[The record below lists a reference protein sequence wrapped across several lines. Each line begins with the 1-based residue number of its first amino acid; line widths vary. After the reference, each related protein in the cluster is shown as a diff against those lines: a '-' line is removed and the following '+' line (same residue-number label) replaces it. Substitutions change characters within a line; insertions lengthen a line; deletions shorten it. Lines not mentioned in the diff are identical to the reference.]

1 MRKSYDVAVI
11 GAGVFGAWTAWHLRR
26 AGLSVAL
33 LDAHG
38 AANSRASSGGESR
51 LIRMGY
57 GPDELYTRWSLR
69 SLKLWKQLFRR
80 IRRQL
85 FHPTGVLW
93 LASASD
99 SYTPQNFSVLK
110 KAGIPVER
118 LSRAEIRKRFPQFSL
133 ADVSWALF
141 EPASGVLMARQAVQA
156 LVAEGVRQGID
167 YRIGGV
173 LPPSGSGRLRFVK
186 TEAGERVAAAAFV
199 FACGPWLPK
208 LFPRV
213 LGNRIFPTRQEVF
226 FFGPP
231 PGSSQ
236 FAAPHM
242 PGWLHHGDEVYGVG
256 DLENRGVKIAFDF
269 HGPPFNPETGRR
281 EVSAE
286 GLRAIRRYLARRLPA
301 LKDAPRVESR
311 VCQYENTANGDF
323 LIDCHPA
330 YDNVL
335 VAGGGSGHG
344 FKHGPALGEYVSRLL
359 TRGGP
364 VEPRFSL
371 ASKATK
377 RNRSIY

>member
-1 MRKSYDVAVI
+1 VRKSYDVAVV
-11 GAGVFGAWTAWHLRR
+11 GAGVFGAWTAWRLRQ

-38 AANSRASSGGESR
+38 AANNRASSGGESR

-69 SLKLWKQLFRR
+69 SMKLWKQLFRR
-80 IRRQL
+80 IRRPL
-85 FHPTGVLW
+85 FHQTGVLW
-93 LASASD
+93 LASKSD
-99 SYTPQNFSVLK
+99 SYTPQNFAVLK
-110 KAGIPVER
+110 RAGVAVER
-118 LSRAEIRKRFPQFSL
+118 LSRDDLGKRFPQFSL

-156 LVAEGVRQGID
+156 LVEEAVGQGVE

-173 LPPSGSGRLRFVK
+173 LPPSGGGRLPLVR
-186 TEAGERVAAAAFV
+186 TTAGECVAATAFV
-199 FACGPWLPK
+199 FACGPWLPQ
-208 LFPRV
+208 LFPGL

-226 FFGPP
+226 FFGAP
-231 PGSSQ
+231 PGSRQ

-256 DLENRGVKIAFDF
+256 DLENRGVKLAFDC
-269 HGPPFNPETGRR
+269 HGPAFNPETGKRT
-281 EVSAE
+281 VGAA

-301 LKDAPRVESR
+301 LKDAPLVESR

-323 LIDCHPA
+323 LIDAHPA
-330 YDNVL
+330 FDNVL
-335 VAGGGSGHG
+335 LAGGGSGHG
-344 FKHGPALGEYVSRLL
+344 FKHGPAVGEYVARLL
-359 TRGGP
+359 THGGP

-371 ASKATK
+371 ASKGT
-377 RNRSIY
+377 RQRRTVY

>member
-1 MRKSYDVAVI
+1 
-11 GAGVFGAWTAWHLRR
+11 
-26 AGLSVAL
+26 L

-57 GPDELYTRWSLR
+57 GPDALYACWSQR

-80 IRRQL
+80 IRRPL
-85 FHPTGVLW
+85 FHQTGVLW
-93 LASASD
+93 LASAND

-110 KAGIPVER
+110 KAEVPVER
-118 LSRAEIRKRFPQFSL
+118 LSRAEIRQRFPQFSL

-141 EPASGVLMARQAVQA
+141 EPTSGVLMARQAVQA
-156 LVAEGVRQGID
+156 LVAEGVREGVE
-167 YRIGGV
+167 YRVGGA
-173 LPPSGSGRLRFVK
+173 LQPAGRGRLHAVK
-186 TEAGERVAAAAFV
+186 TETGERISAGVFV

-208 LFPRV
+208 LFPKL

-226 FFGPP
+226 FFGAPAGSRRFSPP
-231 PGSSQ
+231 S
-236 FAAPHM
+236 M
-242 PGWLHHGDEVYGVG
+242 PAWLHHGDEVYGVG

-269 HGPPFNPETGRR
+269 HGPAFDPETGRR
-281 EVSAE
+281 TVSAE

-301 LKDAPRVESR
+301 LKDAPLVESR

-335 VAGGGSGHG
+335 LVGGGSGHG
-344 FKHGPALGEYVSRLL
+344 FKHGPAVGEYVARLL

-371 ASKATK
+371 ASKGRARK
-377 RNRSIY
+377 RSVY

>member
-1 MRKSYDVAVI
+1 LNRRYDVAVV
-11 GAGVFGAWTAWHLRR
+11 GAGVFGAWSAWHLRQ
-26 AGLSVAL
+26 AGLSVVL

-80 IRRQL
+80 IGRPF
-85 FHPTGVLW
+85 FHQTGVLW
-93 LASASD
+93 LASPRD
-99 SYTPQNFSVLK
+99 SYTPQNFSVLRQ
-110 KAGIPVER
+110 AGIPVER
-118 LSRAEIRKRFPQFSL
+118 LSRAQIRRRFPQFSL

-141 EPASGVLMARQAVQA
+141 EPESGVLMARQAVQA
-156 LVAEGVRQGID
+156 LVAEGEGQGIA

-173 LPPSGSGRLRFVK
+173 LPPSGSGRLKFVR
-186 TEAGERVAAAAFV
+186 TTAGERIAATALV
-199 FACGPWLPK
+199 FACGPWLPR

-213 LGNRIFPTRQEVF
+213 LGRRIFPTRQEVF

-231 PGSSQ
+231 PGSRR
-236 FAAPHM
+236 FAAPRM
-242 PGWLHHGDEVYGVG
+242 PGWLHHGDEVYGTG
-256 DLENRGVKIAFDF
+256 DLENRGVKVAFDF
-269 HGPPFNPETGRR
+269 HGPKFDPETGKRT
-281 EVSAE
+281 VSEEAV
-286 GLRAIRRYLARRLPA
+286 RKMRRYLARRLPA
-301 LKDAPRVESR
+301 LKDAPLVESR

-323 LIDCHPA
+323 LIDAHPA

-335 VAGGGSGHG
+335 LVGGGSGHG
-344 FKHGPALGEYVSRLL
+344 FKHGPAVGEYVARLL

-371 ASKATK
+371 ASKGIRQRRAV
-377 RNRSIY
+377 Y

>member
-1 MRKSYDVAVI
+1 MRKSHDVAVI
-11 GAGVFGAWTAWHLRR
+11 GAGVFGAWTAWHLRQ

-69 SLKLWKQLFRR
+69 SLHLWKQLFRR
-80 IRRQL
+80 IRRPL

-93 LASASD
+93 LASATD
-99 SYTPQNFSVLK
+99 SYTAQNFAVLQR
-110 KAGIPVER
+110 AGIPVER
-118 LSRAEIRKRFPQFSL
+118 LSRSEIRQRFPQFSL
-133 ADVSWALF
+133 TDVSWALF

-156 LVAEGVRQGID
+156 LVAEGVGQGID
-167 YRIGGV
+167 SRIGGV
-173 LPPSGSGRLRFVK
+173 LPPAGSGRLRFVK

-199 FACGPWLPK
+199 FACGPWLPQ
-208 LFPRV
+208 LFPRI
-213 LGNRIFPTRQEVF
+213 LGHRIFPTRQEVF

-231 PGSSQ
+231 PGSQQ

-242 PGWLHHGDEVYGVG
+242 PGWLHHGDEVYGTG
-256 DLENRGVKIAFDF
+256 DLENRGVKIAVDF
-269 HGPPFNPETGRR
+269 HGPAFNPETGKR
-281 EVSAE
+281 EVSAQ

-301 LKDAPRVESR
+301 LKDAPLVESR

-323 LIDCHPA
+323 LIDCHPD

-335 VAGGGSGHG
+335 LAGGGSGHG
-344 FKHGPALGEYVSRLL
+344 FKHGPALGEYVARLL

-371 ASKATK
+371 ASKGNRQA
-377 RNRSIY
+377 RSIY

>member
-1 MRKSYDVAVI
+1 MKKSYDVVVV
-11 GAGVFGAWTAWHLRR
+11 GAGVFGAWIAWHLRQ

-80 IRRQL
+80 IRRPL
-85 FHPTGVLW
+85 FHQTGVLW

-99 SYTPQNFSVLK
+99 TYTAQNFAVLMR
-110 KAGIPVER
+110 AGIPAER
-118 LSRAEIRKRFPQFSL
+118 LSRAEIRRRFPQFSL
-133 ADVSWALF
+133 TDVSWALF

-156 LVAEGVRQGID
+156 LVAEGVEQGID

-173 LPPSGSGRLRFVK
+173 RPPAGSGRLKFV
-186 TEAGERVAAAAFV
+186 ELENGGHVAATAFV
-199 FACGPWLPK
+199 FACGPWLPE
-208 LFPRV
+208 LFPKV

-226 FFGPP
+226 FFGAP
-231 PGSSQ
+231 PGVRR
-236 FAAPHM
+236 FAAPPM
-242 PGWLHHGDEVYGVG
+242 PGWLHHGDEVYGMG
-256 DLENRGVKIAFDF
+256 DLENRGAKIAFDR
-269 HGPPFNPETGRR
+269 HGPAFSPETGSRA
-281 EVSAE
+281 VGSE

-301 LKDAPRVESR
+301 LKDAPLVESR

-323 LIDCHPA
+323 LIDSHPA

-335 VAGGGSGHG
+335 LAGGGSGHG
-344 FKHGPALGEYVSRLL
+344 FKHGPALGEYVARLL

-371 ASKATK
+371 ASKGTK
-377 RNRSIY
+377 KKRAVY

>member
-1 MRKSYDVAVI
+1 MKKSYDVAVI
-11 GAGVFGAWTAWHLRR
+11 GAGVFGAWTAWHLRQ
-26 AGLSVAL
+26 AGCSVAL

-57 GPDELYTRWSLR
+57 GPDGLYTRWSLR
-69 SLKLWKQLFRR
+69 SMKLWKQLFRR
-80 IRRQL
+80 IRRPL
-85 FHPTGVLW
+85 FHQTGVLW

-118 LSRAEIRKRFPQFSL
+118 LSRAEIGRRFPQFSL

-156 LVAEGVRQGID
+156 LVAEGARQGID
-167 YRIGGV
+167 SRIGGV
-173 LPPSGSGRLRFVK
+173 LPPSASGRLRFVK

-199 FACGPWLPK
+199 FACGPWLPR

-213 LGNRIFPTRQEVF
+213 LGKRIFPTRQEVF

-231 PGSSQ
+231 PGSRQ

-242 PGWLHHGDEVYGVG
+242 PGWLHHGDEVYGTG

-269 HGPPFNPETGRR
+269 HGPAFNPETGRR
-281 EVSAE
+281 EVSAG

-301 LKDAPRVESR
+301 LKDAPLVESR

-323 LIDCHPA
+323 LIDCHPD

-335 VAGGGSGHG
+335 LAGGGSGHG
-344 FKHGPALGEYVSRLL
+344 FKHGPALGEYVARLL

-371 ASKATK
+371 ASKGTRQK
-377 RNRSIY
+377 RSIY